1 MNQKPQSVQFAARAA
16 DYDRLQP
23 VRIEMYEFYHDLAL
37 DFVPFDLGTHFRML
51 DLGCG
56 TGTFVERILAKY
68 PNASCVAVDYLDEM
82 IEIAARKVSAQ
93 ADRVEFLQHDLN
105 KGLPDGLGSFQLVN
119 SFSTIHHLT
128 DENKVRVFRQIHDVL
143 DPDGW
148 FFLVDA
154 MSVHFDDGVFRL
166 GRARHRNRQKE
177 RFHRA
182 GIAFEEADR
191 VAGIVGRAEV
201 DSPEKDRISP
211 LAAQIEWLKEA
222 GFGSVDH
229 IWHFWMEHFI
239 VCRK

>member
-1 MNQKPQSVQFAARAA
+1 MNQNTQSGQFAARAA

-23 VRIEMYEFYHDLAL
+23 VRIEMYEFYHGLAV
-37 DFVPFDLGTHFRML
+37 DFVPFDTGTEFRIL

-56 TGTFVERILAKY
+56 TGAFIELILDRYA
-68 PNASCVAVDYLDEM
+68 NATCVAVDYSGEM
-82 IEIAARKVSAQ
+82 IEIAARKVSAHS
-93 ADRVEFLQHDLN
+93 DRVEFLRRDLN
-105 KGLPDGLGSFQLVN
+105 GGVPEGLGSFQLVS

-128 DENKVRVFRQIHDVL
+128 DENKTRVFGQIHDVL
-143 DPDGW
+143 IQGGW
-148 FFLVDA
+148 FFLIDA
-154 MSVHFDDGVFRL
+154 MSVHFDDDVFRQ
-166 GRARHRNRQKE
+166 GRRRYRIRRKE

-182 GIAFEEADR
+182 GICPEEANR
-191 VAGIVGRAEV
+191 VAEIVGGTEA

-239 VCRK
+239 ICRK